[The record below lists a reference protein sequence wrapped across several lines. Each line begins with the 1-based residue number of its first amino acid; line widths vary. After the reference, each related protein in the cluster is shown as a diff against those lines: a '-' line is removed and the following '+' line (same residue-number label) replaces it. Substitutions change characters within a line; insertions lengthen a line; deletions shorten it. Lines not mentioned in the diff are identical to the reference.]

1 MYELQAPRNLGLLLL
16 DPFEINVPI
25 GPFEWPQIDLGSLIS
40 VSRLKA
46 SKLHRALPTNGLH
59 RKSKWSR
66 TCQAMG
72 KPAGL
77 SGNTLPSVVAPAF
90 LYGPA
95 VPHFN
100 PVWLGQGP
108 HLSSKDGQVMLIWS
122 IQIPLPSLDLSAW
135 YLEG

>member
-1 MYELQAPRNLGLLLL
+1 MCHPAELGLAQDGYLPSDTLL
-16 DPFEINVPI
+16 
-25 GPFEWPQIDLGSLIS
+25 QITFGS
-40 VSRLKA
+40 
-46 SKLHRALPTNGLH
+46 TNGLH

-77 SGNTLPSVVAPAF
+77 SGNALPSVVAPAF
-90 LYGPA
+90 LYSPA

-100 PVWLGQGP
+100 PEWLGQGP

-135 YLEG
+135 YLDG